1 MVTKSTRKS
10 RSAPL
15 RRRTAQRA
23 RARAPAE
30 AKAFFETDTGKM
42 VMWGA
47 IGFLGVVLLAGVAG
61 AIYET
66 DALDSPEVRRVQR
79 RLRELPN
86 SPQARQA
93 MSWLNSRLSDLRDE
107 FTAQLQRLT

>member
-1 MVTKSTRKS
+1 MVTKPARKA
-10 RSAPL
+10 RSAPM

-23 RARAPAE
+23 TSRAPE
-30 AKAFFETDTGKM
+30 AQSFFETETGKM
-42 VMWGA
+42 VFWGA

-66 DALDSPEVRRVQR
+66 DALDRPEVRRVQR

-86 SPQARQA
+86 SPQARHA
-93 MSWLNSRLSDLRDE
+93 MSWLNSRLSDLREE
-107 FTAQLQRLT
+107 FTTQLAKLS